1 MRTLFRGPFLFKM
14 TNDFAMNLDKLFIL
28 KSNKENNDSYEDN
41 CWTTELFE
49 ILLSKFPDLNQKINV
64 ERVFQDSAESVV
76 ELVGKS
82 NQSFPIL
89 ILAYSAPKGMETHEY
104 RGTRFVKG
112 KDNIF
117 NVLRERHKV
126 PVFNSLAL

>member
-1 MRTLFRGPFLFKM
+1 M
-14 TNDFAMNLDKLFIL
+14 TDFAMNLDKLFIL
-28 KSNKENNDSYEDN
+28 KSSKENSDFYEDN

-49 ILLSKFPDLNQKINV
+49 ILLSKFPDLNKKIDV
-64 ERVFQDSAESVV
+64 ERVYQESAESVV

-89 ILAYSAPKGMETHEY
+89 ILSDSTPKGMETHEY
-104 RGTRFVKG
+104 QETRFVKG
-112 KDNIF
+112 KDKILDF
-117 NVLRERHKV
+117 LRERHNV

>member
-1 MRTLFRGPFLFKM
+1 M
-14 TNDFAMNLDKLFIL
+14 TDFAMNLDKLFIL
-28 KSNKENNDSYEDN
+28 KSNIENTDFYEDN

-64 ERVFQDSAESVV
+64 ERVFQESAESVV

-89 ILAYSAPKGMETHEY
+89 ILADNAPKGMETDDY
-104 RGTRFVKG
+104 QGTRFVKG
-112 KDNIF
+112 KDNIID
-117 NVLRERHKV
+117 VLRERHNV